1 MQSSIVQVAQTLAG
15 QYDNVQI
22 PQLSAMLS
30 ERFTSNAFDLVAVY
44 RMPDIFLGND
54 QTQSRVAQRVFSGQQ
69 QQTGS

>member
-1 MQSSIVQVAQTLAG
+1 MQCSIVQVAQTLAG

-30 ERFTSNAFDLVAVY
+30 ERLTGDALDLVTVY
-44 RMPDIFLGND
+44 RTPNIFLGND
-54 QTQSRVAQRVFSGQQ
+54 QTQPCVAQRVLSGQQ

>member
-30 ERFTSNAFDLVAVY
+30 ERLTGDALDLVTVY
-44 RMPDIFLGND
+44 RTPNIFLGND
-54 QTQSRVAQRVFSGQQ
+54 QTQPCVAQRILSGQQ